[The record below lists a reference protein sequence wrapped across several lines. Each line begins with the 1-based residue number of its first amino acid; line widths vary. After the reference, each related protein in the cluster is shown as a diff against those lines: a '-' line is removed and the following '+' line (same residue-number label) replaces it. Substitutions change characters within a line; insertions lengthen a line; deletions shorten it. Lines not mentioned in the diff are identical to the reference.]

1 MILDRRQDRS
11 ILVCALVGALLATSG
26 RSQNVGGRADR
37 EPATHDDLMARVADR
52 DPAFGG
58 AFVDPATGT
67 LTLYSW
73 NDTASGQAEAVDALR
88 AVLGD
93 QFAPGPVRVIHG
105 NYGFR
110 ELKQWSDRLTGVLAM
125 PGVVLTDID
134 DARNRLTVG
143 VESAAAGWKVRDRL
157 GALGIPGEAVDV
169 VERPAFHLQVVTNL
183 RSKVR
188 PLVGGIQLGF
198 SLNGSQYVC
207 TNGFNAVRG
216 GVAGEVI
223 NSHCS
228 GVQGGVQGTIEN
240 QPASPSRIGVET
252 VDPTYYTGNGCPVG
266 KVCRRSDTAF
276 VRRDA
281 AVTATL
287 GRIARP
293 ALGLVAWNLVDTFR
307 IVKEVA
313 PLVGQAVTKVGRTSG
328 RTAGKVTAV
337 CTNISVTGT
346 NIVQLC
352 QGLATLG
359 SLGGDSGSPVF
370 QILNKPAANDVGL
383 AGILWGGD
391 GAGISA
397 FSPMSGIQRST
408 APAELGPVTTCAAG
422 FTC

>member
-1 MILDRRQDRS
+1 MSCNQRRS
-11 ILVCALVGALLATSG
+11 LVPLFLLVAALLPAPASFA
-26 RSQNVGGRADR
+26 QADR
-37 EPATHDDLMARVADR
+37 GATVDDLMARVADR

-58 AFVDPATGT
+58 VFLDAATGE
-67 LTLYSW
+67 LTAYSW
-73 NDTASGQAEAVDALR
+73 NDTALGRAEAVDAVR

-93 QFAPGPVRVIHG
+93 RLAAGPIRVIHG
-105 NYGFR
+105 NYGFS
-110 ELKQWSDRLTGVLAM
+110 ELKQWSDRLISVLAM

-134 DARNRLTVG
+134 DARNRLMVG
-143 VESAAAGWKVRDRL
+143 VENAAAVWQVRDRL

-169 VERPAFHLQVVTNL
+169 VERPSFRLQANNL

-188 PLVGGIQLGF
+188 PLVGGIQFGF
-198 SLNGSQYVC
+198 SEEGSQFVC

-228 GVQGGVQGTIEN
+228 GVQGGVQGTVES
-240 QPASPSRIGVET
+240 QPASPYRIGVET
-252 VDPTYYTGNGCPVG
+252 VDPNYFTGSGCPAG
-266 KVCRRSDTAF
+266 KVCRRSDSAF
-276 VRRDA
+276 VRRDS

-287 GRIARP
+287 GRLARP
-293 ALGLVAWNLVDTFR
+293 ALGAVAWNLVDTFR
-307 IVKEVA
+307 IVKEA
-313 PLVGQAVTKVGRTSG
+313 DPLVGQAVTKVGRTSG

-337 CTNISVTGT
+337 CTNISVSGS

-352 QGLATLG
+352 QAIATLG

-370 QILNKPAANDVGL
+370 LILNKPATNDVSL
-383 AGILWGGD
+383 SGILWGGD
-391 GAGISA
+391 GAGTSA
-397 FSPMSGIQRST
+397 FSPMSGVQRST